1 MTPELAA
8 AVREIVAAARELVA
22 GDSPTRVA
30 TGAVHVCE
38 QLTRHL
44 ARIVGEIG
52 MRTLL
57 ARSAALTSA
66 RFPWLVNTIS
76 ATAPADAPWASLR
89 SAMERQ
95 DPGTASEAFFD
106 LLSTFVE
113 LLGRLIGEG
122 LVARL
127 LHEVWPEVFPH
138 AVKETT

>member
-8 AVREIVAAARELVA
+8 AVRELVA

-30 TGAVHVCE
+30 AGAVHACE

-52 MRTLL
+52 IRTLL

-66 RFPWLVNTIS
+66 RFPWLVNTIP
-76 ATAPADAPWASLR
+76 ANAPADAPWASLR
-89 SAMERQ
+89 SAMELQ
-95 DPGTASEAFFD
+95 DPPTASEAFVD
-106 LLSTFVE
+106 LLSTFVD

-127 LHEVWPEVFPH
+127 LQEVWPEVFHTP
-138 AVKETT
+138 

>member
-1 MTPELAA
+1 VTPDLA
-8 AVREIVAAARELVA
+8 AAARELVA

-30 TGAVHVCE
+30 AGAVHACE

-52 MRTLL
+52 IRTLL
-57 ARSAALTSA
+57 ARSAALASA

-89 SAMERQ
+89 TAMELQ
-95 DPGTASEAFFD
+95 DPHTAREAFVD
-106 LLSTFVE
+106 LLSTFGE
-113 LLGRLIGEG
+113 LLGRLIGEA

-127 LHEVWPEVFPH
+127 LQEVWPEVFPH